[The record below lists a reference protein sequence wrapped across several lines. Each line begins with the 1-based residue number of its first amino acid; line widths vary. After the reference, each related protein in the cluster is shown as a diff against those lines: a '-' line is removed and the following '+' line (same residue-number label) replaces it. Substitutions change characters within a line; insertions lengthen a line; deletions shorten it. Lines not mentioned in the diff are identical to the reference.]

1 MQNRLDAAA
10 EAQAASEKQLAD
22 VQSAIAAELAARP
35 ESVRKMFLLSSKRA
49 LCRPPT

>member
-10 EAQAASEKQLAD
+10 AAQAANEKQLVD

-35 ESVRKMFLLSSKRA
+35 KSVN
-49 LCRPPT
+49 